1 MANLSSSRAVTFLDV
16 ETTHLDPKRSA
27 ILSISI
33 ITDYADGKQDS
44 WSTKIKPRAVE
55 LEFADP
61 EALKVCKYNK
71 EEWED
76 APAFEEVAEDIIFR
90 LRWGPLVAHNIGFD
104 LSHIRSC
111 LKRYGY
117 TEVNNVSEL
126 DQKENVFKI
135 GYPAIDT
142 CALAFI
148 FLPTERQNLNALREY
163 FDIDTARAHSSDTDT
178 EDCRHI
184 FYSIV
189 NDAIGKMNNT

>member
-1 MANLSSSRAVTFLDV
+1 MANLLTSRAVTFLDV

-27 ILSISI
+27 ILSVSI
-33 ITDYADGKQDS
+33 ITDWEGGKQDI
-44 WSTKIKPRAVE
+44 WTTKIKPKDVE

-61 EALKVCKYNK
+61 EALKVCKYSE
-71 EEWED
+71 EEWEG
-76 APAFEEVAEDIIFR
+76 APTFEEVAGDIISR
-90 LRWGPLVAHNIGFD
+90 LRWGPLVAHNIQFD
-104 LSHIRSC
+104 LSHIKSC

-117 TEVNNVSEL
+117 SEVNNIGDL
-126 DQKENVFKI
+126 DQKERVFKI

-163 FDIDTARAHSSDTDT
+163 FNIDTSRAHSSDTDA

-189 NDAIGKMNNT
+189 NSTIDKMNNS